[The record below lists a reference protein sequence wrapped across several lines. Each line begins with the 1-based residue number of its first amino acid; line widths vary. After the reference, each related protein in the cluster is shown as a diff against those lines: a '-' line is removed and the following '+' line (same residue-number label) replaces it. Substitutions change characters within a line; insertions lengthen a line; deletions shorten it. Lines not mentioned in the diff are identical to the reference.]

1 MKNSKNILSLLSLIT
16 LFSTLS
22 SCKNNVNN
30 NVSSTS
36 SVISTISSTSGSTS
50 SEVVDTP
57 LFKYVINTNN
67 EATITAILD
76 DSVTVLVIPDE
87 IEGKKVTSIDL
98 SEESYSKNVKSIKF
112 GQYINNI
119 SFYNVDFDNLVKLEV
134 DENSPYFIVK
144 DNCIF
149 SKELVRGYKVLYL
162 GCNSSI
168 IPDENVAGY
177 ENVALYT
184 GAFYSTKLESIH
196 ISKNITDLGSP
207 VFDCSKLAKITV
219 AADNENFTDAG
230 LNVVLGKNENNKSI
244 LYVTNKDAF
253 VPNDSSIC
261 TEIAR
266 YVFSKLTIESI
277 TIPDN
282 INEIDFNFY
291 NCPNLKTIK
300 LSSAL
305 QKIFFNSDTFKKC
318 PQLSNIDTSN
328 NTNYYFENN
337 ILYEPESPSSK
348 TKFVVLSYIGREST
362 VTLDEKFVQI
372 GTYAFAKN
380 TTLKT
385 VALPAKLSLIVDY
398 AFQDSAIENIN
409 LENVS
414 ALKTGSFA
422 GCKNLKTVELCSKLT
437 TLNDGVLN
445 GAVIEK
451 LVINQAMQS
460 LINLRNQPGD
470 STIDSYS
477 IGNSTFFTNCY
488 IKDIELKGEGNTYV
502 FKNNQ
507 LLSVSNSRLL
517 FIIGDD
523 NNITI
528 ESTVNFIVNL
538 KLYSTV
544 DTTYNFPREVLSFG
558 GCKNIKVGKTFTL
571 PETVTMLCDKAFIAT
586 EFEEINLNNS
596 LQLIGDRAF
605 MASKVK
611 KLIFPETVTKVGN
624 YLLWNSMCEELE
636 IKNGKTLA
644 FTTTY
649 SLNATNVK
657 VLKYHGTKE
666 DLKTAFTT
674 KKSFENNFPSI
685 QTIYLKNESGEFV
698 SVAPSEL
705 TW

>member
-1 MKNSKNILSLLSLIT
+1 MKKSKSILMSLSLLT
-16 LFSTLS
+16 LFSTLA
-22 SCKNNVNN
+22 SCKNNANTNDTSSSCVIST
-30 NVSSTS
+30 VSSTS
-36 SVISTISSTSGSTS
+36 GPASN
-50 SEVVDTP
+50 EVVDTP

-67 EATITAILD
+67 EATITEILD
-76 DSVTVLVIPDE
+76 NSVTELVIPDE

-134 DENSPYFIVK
+134 DANNPYFIVK

-168 IPDENVAGY
+168 IPDETVVGY
-177 ENVALYT
+177 ENIALYT
-184 GAFYSTKLESIH
+184 GAFYGTKLESIH

-207 VFDCSKLAKITV
+207 VFDCSKLTTITV
-219 AADNENFTDAG
+219 AADNENYTDAG
-230 LNVVLGKNENNKSI
+230 LNVVLGKNENNKSR

-253 VPNDSSIC
+253 IPTDSSIC
-261 TEIAR
+261 TEITR
-266 YVFSKLTIESI
+266 YVFSKLQVENI
-277 TIPDN
+277 TIPEN
-282 INEIDFNFY
+282 IKEIDYNFY

-300 LSSAL
+300 LSSVL
-305 QKIFFNSDTFKKC
+305 RKIGFNSDTFKKC
-318 PQLSNIDTSN
+318 PQLINIDTSN

-337 ILYEPESPSSK
+337 LLYEPESPTSK
-348 TKFVVLSYIGREST
+348 TKFIVLSYIGRENT
-362 VTLDEKFVQI
+362 ITLDEKFVQI
-372 GTYAFAKN
+372 ATFAFAKN

-385 VALPAKLSLIVDY
+385 VVLSAKLDLIQNN
-398 AFQDSAIENIN
+398 AFQDSVIENIN
-409 LENVS
+409 LENVR
-414 ALKTGSFA
+414 ALKPSSFA
-422 GCKNLKTVELCSKLT
+422 GCKNLKTVELCSQLT

-460 LINLRNQPGD
+460 LINLRNEPGD
-470 STIDSYS
+470 STINSYS

-538 KLYSTV
+538 KLYSSV

-558 GCKNIKVGKTFTL
+558 GCKNIKVGKNFTL

-611 KLIFPETVTKVGN
+611 KLIIPETVTKVGN

-636 IKNGKTLA
+636 IKNSKTLA
-644 FTTTY
+644 FTTSY
-649 SLNATNVK
+649 SLKATNVK
-657 VLKYHGTKE
+657 VLKYYGTKE
-666 DLKTAFTT
+666 ELKTAFTT
-674 KKSFENNFPSI
+674 QSSFNNNFPSI
-685 QTIYLKNESGEFV
+685 QTIYLQNESGELV
-698 SVAPSEL
+698 SILPSEL